1 MLDAI
6 RKFLHLEAA
15 SAILL
20 IIATFLAMLLVNSP
34 LHGYYDSLLDVPLA
48 IQVGAFSIH
57 KPLLLWIN
65 DGLMALF
72 FFLVGLEIKR
82 EVMEGELSRPAQ
94 LILPGFAA
102 IGGMAVPAL
111 VYAAVNWNDPA
122 ALRGWAIPSATDIA
136 FALGVL
142 SLLGRRVPVAL
153 KVFLLTLA
161 IVDDLG
167 AIVLIALFYSS
178 ELSVS
183 SMIAAAIIL
192 TLLIGLKAF
201 RVTKT
206 TAYLILGVALWAA
219 VLKSGVHATIAGVLA
234 ALFIPLRGASPEDPS
249 PLKKLEDDLHHTVA
263 FAVLPIFAFANAGV
277 PLPGL
282 SIAALLQP
290 VPLGIFLGLVI
301 GKPVGVLAFSWL
313 LVRLRIAELPGRV
326 NWGAFTGVAML
337 CGIGF
342 TMSLFIGS
350 LAFEEGG
357 PSALQDRFG
366 ILAGSVVSAL
376 GGLALLTLFLPRHD
390 TREEPAEGTG

>member
-20 IIATFLAMLLVNSP
+20 IIATFLAMVLVNSP

-111 VYAAVNWNDPA
+111 VYAAVNWDDPV

-234 ALFIPLRGASPEDPS
+234 ALFIPLHGASPEDPS

-263 FAVLPIFAFANAGV
+263 FAVLPVFAFANAGV

-282 SIAALLQP
+282 SIDALMQP
-290 VPLGIFLGLVI
+290 VPLGIFLGLVV
-301 GKPVGVLAFSWL
+301 GKPIGVLAFSWL
-313 LVRLRIAELPGRV
+313 LVQLRIAELPGRV

-357 PSALQDRFG
+357 PSALQDRLG

-376 GGLALLTLFLPRHD
+376 TGLTLLALFLPRSD
-390 TREEPAEGTG
+390 AREEPVEGTG

>member
-376 GGLALLTLFLPRHD
+376 GGLTLLALFLPRHD